1 MNANQQRLAGEITD
15 LSTQLNKLAD
25 FSTDNATE
33 AEHRSAEIAR
43 LTEEMNVRH
52 KQYEVEEES
61 EVARAKVAAVLAS
74 VNKSGLVVPQ
84 NRSQPAREIKPLPMH
99 GEIRGFDSTETAEA
113 VGRLLTELGRGRRS
127 EIRAAVAST
136 HPIGVNDTLEPDSMG
151 EKSPLYDGRGSEL
164 VAHEMYRGILNVINY
179 DSIATKLATFLQ
191 VSTDGMYVPLGEDIQ
206 EADWYDENC
215 EILPIKPGT
224 SRATLALHKMGARVQ
239 VSNELM
245 DDAYV
250 SVAQIVTRT
259 IGNGFARKLD
269 KTLIQGD
276 AKIGFGGLAP
286 AIPAGQTVTTAAAG
300 KVTINEVADV
310 IGKVDPMASNRAWLV
325 SEEGWTKIMGLAAG
339 AIGVN
344 VTQGVQQT
352 IFGSPVYRTALL
364 PAKTYAIYGDFSMA
378 AAVGYKTGLTI
389 RSSWER
395 AIEYDQ
401 TVFVGT
407 ARYAFAV
414 MAAKY
419 LAALKSV

>member
-1 MNANQQRLAGEITD
+1 MNATQQRLAGEISD
-15 LSTQLNKLAD
+15 LTAKLNKLAD
-25 FSTDNATE
+25 LPTDNPTE

-43 LTEEMNVRH
+43 ITDELGTRH
-52 KQYEVEEES
+52 KQYEVEQAS
-61 EVARAKVAAVLAS
+61 ENARAKVAAVLAS
-74 VNKSGLVVPQ
+74 VNDAGLVVPHK
-84 NRSQPAREIKPLPMH
+84 RSQPASKPAPLPLH
-99 GEIRGFDSTETAEA
+99 GELRGFENVEMAEA
-113 VGRLLTELGRGRRS
+113 VGRMLSDLGRGRRS

-179 DSIATKLATFLQ
+179 ESIAAKLATWVQ
-191 VSTDGMYVPLGEDIQ
+191 VSTSGMYVPLGEDIH
-206 EADWYDENC
+206 EADWYEENC
-215 EILPIKPGT
+215 EILPIKPST
-224 SRATLALHKMGARVQ
+224 SRGTLDLKKMGARVQ

-259 IGNGFARKLD
+259 IGNGFAKKLD

-276 AKIGFGGLAP
+276 AKIGFAGIAP
-286 AIPAGQTVTTAAAG
+286 SIPAGSTITTAAAG
-300 KVTINEVADV
+300 KATINEVADV

-364 PAKTYAIYGDFSMA
+364 PAKTYAIYGDFGMA
-378 AAVGYKTGLTI
+378 AAVGYKQGLTI

-414 MAAKY
+414 LAAKY
-419 LAALKSV
+419 LAALKSA

>member
-1 MNANQQRLAGEITD
+1 MGE
-15 LSTQLNKLAD
+15 L
-25 FSTDNATE
+25 
-33 AEHRSAEIAR
+33 
-43 LTEEMNVRH
+43 
-52 KQYEVEEES
+52 
-61 EVARAKVAAVLAS
+61 
-74 VNKSGLVVPQ
+74 
-84 NRSQPAREIKPLPMH
+84 
-99 GEIRGFDSTETAEA
+99 RGFDSVDIAYRS
-113 VGRLLTELGRGRRS
+113 GQLLTDLAKGRIR
-127 EIRAAVAST
+127 EIRAAST

-151 EKSPLYDGRGSEL
+151 EKSPTYDGRGSEL

-179 DSIATKLATFLQ
+179 ESIAARLATWLQ
-191 VSTDGMYVPLGEDIQ
+191 VGTNGMYVPLGDDIQ
-206 EADWYDENC
+206 DADWYEENC

-224 SRATLALHKMGARVQ
+224 KRATLDLKKMGARVQ

-259 IGNGFARKLD
+259 IGNAFAHKLD

-286 AIPAGQTVTTAAAG
+286 AIGAGQTITTAAAG
-300 KVTINEVADV
+300 KVTIDEVASV
-310 IGKVDPMASNRAWLV
+310 IGKVDPMARNRVWLV
-325 SEEGWTKIMGLAAG
+325 SDEGWTKVMGLAAG

-344 VTQGVQQT
+344 VTQGVTQT
-352 IFGSPVYRTALL
+352 IFGSPVIKTSLL

-378 AAVGYKTGLTI
+378 AAIGYKHGLTI
-389 RSSWER
+389 RSSSER

-414 MAAKY
+414 LAAKY
-419 LAALKSV
+419 LAALKSA